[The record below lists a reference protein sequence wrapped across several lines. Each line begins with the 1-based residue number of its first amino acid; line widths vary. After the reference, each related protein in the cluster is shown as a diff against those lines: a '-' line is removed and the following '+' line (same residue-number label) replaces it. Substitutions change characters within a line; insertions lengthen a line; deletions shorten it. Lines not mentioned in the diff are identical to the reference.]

1 MLSKIPHP
9 LPPVPPPYHCELLP
23 YRRVLVLAPH
33 PDDEVFGCGGSL
45 ALLLQAGASLLVL
58 ILTDGAAGGVL
69 DLAETSGHDKA
80 QGLAALRIEESR
92 KAALALG
99 MNPSALDPSLQ
110 ALGFPDGQ
118 LSAVQA
124 ASEAVLARWLSFQP
138 DAVFA
143 PAPTEAH
150 PDHQAAAAIAT
161 HCLQIAQQQNLPSD
175 LLFYEVGQP
184 LRPNCLVDISK
195 VMQRKLEAMRC
206 FKTQLA
212 DRPYDDLIQSLN
224 RFRSYT
230 VSHQAQFVEGF
241 FRQQSMPSD
250 SAATPANDSP
260 RIEDSSRIE
269 AQPSPALALPFQS
282 TTHPAVAVV
291 VRTQWRPSLE
301 QSLQSLA
308 KQHGVD
314 LWVVLVWVS
323 HDDKRANQMLS
334 PWREALKIRHCG
346 LFADERKVSGAIL
359 SRADAI
365 NAGLEA
371 ALQLPVSYIGFLDD
385 DDRLDPNHVQGLARI
400 LEDDTTLIAA
410 YGGVRLL
417 DNAGQ
422 SHKTLHEEWDP
433 QRLLRANFLPIHAVL
448 FRRSLVEDYAPNGQ
462 PLRADPQF
470 DLYEDWDFW
479 LQASERGHFLRA
491 SQISAD
497 YVQHEQSMAS
507 GVAQE
512 AQRQAA
518 RLAIYRKWIAPKH
531 LARIASAFRV
541 DELDLQ
547 KARQQGLDA
556 KAHIDLL
563 KAELQSRQTAQAE
576 ERLQWDAAFAQARE
590 HMLVLERSIFDKDT
604 NINTLNELV
613 VELQADQ
620 QSLMATKAELNQAQ
634 AALNDAKS
642 ALQAHAQALADSKAA
657 LQQQAEVIQTLQAEA
672 TNTESQLHR
681 EHDERVQL
689 DQEVR
694 RLHLEVAAREQSI
707 ERMRQSLSWRL
718 SLPIRAL
725 GNISRRLALSAY
737 PLARSIAKPLARA
750 IGIPHPRVW
759 WRSKF
764 AASAAQ
770 GDFGRSPGDAS
781 RSQGSLLQGLAGKDA
796 FKAKAQK
803 DLEQWLAQDE
813 RIDISVLK
821 KGGTLVDPGRCVS
834 IILVLFNQA
843 GLTKRCLDSI
853 LAHARLHEHSAS
865 IELIIADN
873 ASSDLTSA
881 LLERIDGA
889 TLIRNEENLGFIRAV
904 NRASDQAS
912 GDYLLFL
919 NNDAELLPGCI
930 DAALSRMQS
939 DPSIQAVG
947 GPVLLLDGSLQ
958 EAGNIIWS
966 DASCLGYGRGESPD
980 ADKFQHSRNVDY
992 VSGAFLLTPLVRFR
1006 AMCKFDERFAP
1017 AYYEESDYCARLWQA
1032 GFRVVYEPQARIR
1045 HFEFAS
1051 SSSSSWAIAQQ
1062 QKNKDHFQRKHS
1074 EWLKQQATLDP
1085 LAWQAGSARVRE
1097 GALRKAALLAC
1108 SRPARAGMK
1117 PARILVLDDR
1127 VPHRDL
1133 GSGFPRSRD
1142 MLIEMADAGHQVCLL
1157 PVTFPNDNWQ
1167 AIRKTLPVQIEVALN
1182 IGAAGLNAFLLE
1194 RRSWIT
1200 HLLVSRPHNMS
1211 FLRPVWDQHREM
1223 FDRWHKVY
1231 DAEAIFTYR
1240 DAELAKLRG
1249 EPMSDSQCLRSLE
1262 AELDLARGVDA
1273 ITAVSVNE
1281 AKTFRKLL
1289 KVPTEVVG
1297 HLLHASPSTTA
1308 FEDRKGILFV
1318 GALFEDNTP
1327 NTESM
1332 VWFIDEVL
1340 PRLNARLGP
1349 REGIKLDLVG
1359 RCQAPA
1365 ILNRK
1370 SESIRIHGP
1379 VDALQPYFEQAR
1391 LFVVPTRYAAGI
1403 PHKAHEA
1410 ASRGLPMVVTSL
1422 IARQLGWDHN
1432 TVRIADQADEFAHAC
1447 ASLIEDKGSWTRL
1460 RDTAIDRIKSDC
1472 DPELFR
1478 RSLFKAMH
1486 LN

>member
-1 MLSKIPHP
+1 
-9 LPPVPPPYHCELLP
+9 
-23 YRRVLVLAPH
+23 
-33 PDDEVFGCGGSL
+33 
-45 ALLLQAGASLLVL
+45 
-58 ILTDGAAGGVL
+58 
-69 DLAETSGHDKA
+69 
-80 QGLAALRIEESR
+80 
-92 KAALALG
+92 
-99 MNPSALDPSLQ
+99 
-110 ALGFPDGQ
+110 
-118 LSAVQA
+118 
-124 ASEAVLARWLSFQP
+124 
-138 DAVFA
+138 
-143 PAPTEAH
+143 
-150 PDHQAAAAIAT
+150 
-161 HCLQIAQQQNLPSD
+161 
-175 LLFYEVGQP
+175 
-184 LRPNCLVDISK
+184 
-195 VMQRKLEAMRC
+195 
-206 FKTQLA
+206 
-212 DRPYDDLIQSLN
+212 
-224 RFRSYT
+224 
-230 VSHQAQFVEGF
+230 
-241 FRQQSMPSD
+241 
-250 SAATPANDSP
+250 
-260 RIEDSSRIE
+260 
-269 AQPSPALALPFQS
+269 
-282 TTHPAVAVV
+282 
-291 VRTQWRPSLE
+291 
-301 QSLQSLA
+301 LA

-672 TNTESQLHR
+672 TDTESQLHR

-803 DLEQWLAQDE
+803 DE
-813 RIDISVLK
+813 
-821 KGGTLVDPGRCVS
+821 
-834 IILVLFNQA
+834 
-843 GLTKRCLDSI
+843 
-853 LAHARLHEHSAS
+853 
-865 IELIIADN
+865 
-873 ASSDLTSA
+873 
-881 LLERIDGA
+881 
-889 TLIRNEENLGFIRAV
+889 
-904 NRASDQAS
+904 
-912 GDYLLFL
+912 
-919 NNDAELLPGCI
+919 
-930 DAALSRMQS
+930 
-939 DPSIQAVG
+939 
-947 GPVLLLDGSLQ
+947 
-958 EAGNIIWS
+958 
-966 DASCLGYGRGESPD
+966 
-980 ADKFQHSRNVDY
+980 
-992 VSGAFLLTPLVRFR
+992 
-1006 AMCKFDERFAP
+1006 
-1017 AYYEESDYCARLWQA
+1017 
-1032 GFRVVYEPQARIR
+1032 
-1045 HFEFAS
+1045 
-1051 SSSSSWAIAQQ
+1051 
-1062 QKNKDHFQRKHS
+1062 
-1074 EWLKQQATLDP
+1074 
-1085 LAWQAGSARVRE
+1085 
-1097 GALRKAALLAC
+1097 
-1108 SRPARAGMK
+1108 
-1117 PARILVLDDR
+1117 
-1127 VPHRDL
+1127 
-1133 GSGFPRSRD
+1133 
-1142 MLIEMADAGHQVCLL
+1142 
-1157 PVTFPNDNWQ
+1157 
-1167 AIRKTLPVQIEVALN
+1167 
-1182 IGAAGLNAFLLE
+1182 
-1194 RRSWIT
+1194 
-1200 HLLVSRPHNMS
+1200 
-1211 FLRPVWDQHREM
+1211 
-1223 FDRWHKVY
+1223 
-1231 DAEAIFTYR
+1231 
-1240 DAELAKLRG
+1240 
-1249 EPMSDSQCLRSLE
+1249 
-1262 AELDLARGVDA
+1262 
-1273 ITAVSVNE
+1273 
-1281 AKTFRKLL
+1281 
-1289 KVPTEVVG
+1289 
-1297 HLLHASPSTTA
+1297 
-1308 FEDRKGILFV
+1308 
-1318 GALFEDNTP
+1318 
-1327 NTESM
+1327 
-1332 VWFIDEVL
+1332 
-1340 PRLNARLGP
+1340 
-1349 REGIKLDLVG
+1349 
-1359 RCQAPA
+1359 
-1365 ILNRK
+1365 
-1370 SESIRIHGP
+1370 
-1379 VDALQPYFEQAR
+1379 
-1391 LFVVPTRYAAGI
+1391 
-1403 PHKAHEA
+1403 
-1410 ASRGLPMVVTSL
+1410 
-1422 IARQLGWDHN
+1422 
-1432 TVRIADQADEFAHAC
+1432 ADE
-1447 ASLIEDKGSWTRL
+1447 
-1460 RDTAIDRIKSDC
+1460 
-1472 DPELFR
+1472 
-1478 RSLFKAMH
+1478 
-1486 LN
+1486 